1 MTKKQRKRLAQQ
13 LAELEHIIQTS
24 ADRNEVR
31 DAQERMMQM
40 QEAADMNTED
50 MCAVDEM
57 VQDILQTLTY

>member
-1 MTKKQRKRLAQQ
+1 
-13 LAELEHIIQTS
+13 
-24 ADRNEVR
+24 
-31 DAQERMMQM
+31 MQM